1 MFGLVILYIT
11 PSSKTFRPSSTSYDD
26 AAMDQSIPSP
36 TSQELVQVD
45 MNALARAT
53 LKTFERLAPFSQ
65 LQTSTPSIEVT
76 QIVTKIIKK
85 VSAYIQAIDS
95 SILALQIVHQLSS
108 DAVALCNLAVGQD
121 DQDLSFTLISTESER
136 RRRLDGLL
144 MQAENAYE
152 KALKAQETFRE
163 VEQDLYKIAASTKDN
178 NSIIHIPVD
187 PARPTTIQRPLKDL
201 AFDLVANLGV
211 LTEFFVHTSHLAG
224 CCGAIKADLAAGGL
238 SSTVTQAVDET
249 DSLVHVQSIRARWI
263 AFKKNTLEYHKVVKD
278 LQTRYSDLLPA
289 STIYWT
295 LANEGNTS
303 QKPRKARNVRTF
315 TVKASNIFRDCVLHL
330 AHHASIPGV

>member
-1 MFGLVILYIT
+1 MTVTWSLHDVFGLVILYIT

-65 LQTSTPSIEVT
+65 LQTSCVVALFIASGRSPYTPYTSTPSIEVT

-163 VEQDLYKIAASTKDN
+163 VEQDLYK
-178 NSIIHIPVD
+178 VG
-187 PARPTTIQRPLKDL
+187 RCY
-201 AFDLVANLGV
+201 V
-211 LTEFFVHTSHLAG
+211 
-224 CCGAIKADLAAGGL
+224 
-238 SSTVTQAVDET
+238 
-249 DSLVHVQSIRARWI
+249 
-263 AFKKNTLEYHKVVKD
+263 
-278 LQTRYSDLLPA
+278 
-289 STIYWT
+289 T
-295 LANEGNTS
+295 LALWLY
-303 QKPRKARNVRTF
+303 R
-315 TVKASNIFRDCVLHL
+315 
-330 AHHASIPGV
+330 